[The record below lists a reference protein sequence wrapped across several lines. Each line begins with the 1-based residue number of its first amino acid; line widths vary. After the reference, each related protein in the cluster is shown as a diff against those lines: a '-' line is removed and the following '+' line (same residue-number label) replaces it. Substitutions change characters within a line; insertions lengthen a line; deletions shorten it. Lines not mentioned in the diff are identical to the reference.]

1 MVITINNKVQETLS
15 SNLKELS
22 LELQL
27 PERGVAVAVNNKMI
41 TRELW
46 ETTGLRENDA
56 VVIIKAACG
65 G

>member
-46 ETTGLRENDA
+46 EATGLRENDA

>member
-1 MVITINNKVQETLS
+1 MVITINNNVQETKS

-27 PERGVAVAVNNKMI
+27 PEKGIAVAVNNNMI
-41 TRELW
+41 PRGQW
-46 ETTGLRENDA
+46 ETTSLQDNDV